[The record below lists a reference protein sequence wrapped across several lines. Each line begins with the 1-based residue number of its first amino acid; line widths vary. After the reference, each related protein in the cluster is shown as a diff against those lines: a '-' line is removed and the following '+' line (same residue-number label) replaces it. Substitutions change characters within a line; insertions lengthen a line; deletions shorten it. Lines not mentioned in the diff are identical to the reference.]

1 MQHRFEAPGSE
12 RSHKG
17 SSSPLFHKTTHATAV
32 VQCQLIPASSAYAD
46 KWQNAMQA
54 VRLLEAQDTLPP
66 IPQDNTGSSSS
77 SSSPA
82 PADSSSP
89 LPDSGTNPVAIHV
102 DSPPPD
108 SPAQS
113 GGETG
118 GGSPA
123 PPTDSTSDVA
133 GAAFTSGRISADDKL
148 RNQGQDQIL

>member
-1 MQHRFEAPGSE
+1 MGALTGAAQARVSQNDT
-12 RSHKG
+12 G
-17 SSSPLFHKTTHATAV
+17 SSCSPVPADN
-32 VQCQLIPASSAYAD
+32 ASSAYAD

-54 VRLLEAQDTLPP
+54 SILLEAQDTLPP
-66 IPQDNTGSSSS
+66 IPQDDTGSSSS
-77 SSSPA
+77 SSIAA
-82 PADSSSP
+82 PADPSSP

-113 GGETG
+113 QAGIG

-133 GAAFTSGRISADDKL
+133 GAAFTSGRISSDYQL
-148 RNQGQDQIL
+148 